1 MAKKVSMMQKLGS
14 WAFIVGIVISLV
26 AGFWQLGIV
35 LTAVLIVLG
44 LIVGFL
50 NVTGSEST
58 PFLLATVSLVIVSSF
73 GGAIL
78 ANVSLVLQNM
88 LNALIVFVIP
98 ATIIVA
104 IKSVYS
110 LAKA

>member
-1 MAKKVSMMQKLGS
+1 MVKKVSMMQKIGS

-26 AGFWQLGIV
+26 AGFWQLGLV

-58 PFLLATVSLVIVSSF
+58 PFLLATVSLVIVSNF
-73 GGAIL
+73 GGAVL
-78 ANVSLVLQNM
+78 ANVSPVLQNM